1 MSGRRLFDKDPAM
14 GTTTYFHYDDDAGS
28 MTLETLQETDDIVE
42 GNKQDF
48 NDAPAHWRGDMH
60 KVASIPMTL
69 YMQLKREGI
78 IDDPRAFKRWLND
91 RDNRFFRTR
100 PGKV

>member
-1 MSGRRLFDKDPAM
+1 MSGRRLFDKNPLM

-28 MTLETLQETDDIVE
+28 MTFETLQETDAIVE

-48 NDAPAHWRGDMH
+48 NNSPTGWRGDMH

-69 YMQLKREGI
+69 YMQLKQQGI
-78 IDDPRAFKRWLND
+78 LDDQAAFKRWLND
-91 RDNRFFRTR
+91 PDNRAFRTK